1 MIAYQDRIVV
11 AAEQCHLYRYNYDRA
26 FRLKLSH
33 NPSLGLTRP
42 RAVGIMVY
50 GTRQAILHQMHQ
62 IWPHCGSLF
71 PMQATALPFV
81 STTGQKMAVPSACN
95 STTLHAPTPSS
106 ASTPT
111 CASNVKGSTPFFV
124 RHLQWQHHY
133 LHSPIDAAQNYAP
146 TLTKHGV
153 HAYSTPSDTVPAS
166 ATTAP
171 VLHESQKLEIG
182 HASS

>member
-11 AAEQCHLYRYNYDRA
+11 AAERCHLYRYNYDRA

-111 CASNVKGSTPFFV
+111 CASNVKGSTLL
-124 RHLQWQHHY
+124 RQ
-133 LHSPIDAAQNYAP
+133 AP
-146 TLTKHGV
+146 AVATSL
-153 HAYSTPSDTVPAS
+153 PAF
-166 ATTAP
+166 T
-171 VLHESQKLEIG
+171 H
-182 HASS
+182 